1 MDLIMFTMLLFS
13 LLTLTII
20 NMFVSLIQHRM
31 FIVAFIMIM
40 SIIEVFLHHCLFV
53 SVLAVQAYITNNS
66 KQCGCHQP
74 FLPSAIEGVDR
85 EVLWGADC

>member
-1 MDLIMFTMLLFS
+1 MFTMLLFS

-66 KQCGCHQP
+66 KQCQP

-85 EVLWGADC
+85 EVLWGADCWVP